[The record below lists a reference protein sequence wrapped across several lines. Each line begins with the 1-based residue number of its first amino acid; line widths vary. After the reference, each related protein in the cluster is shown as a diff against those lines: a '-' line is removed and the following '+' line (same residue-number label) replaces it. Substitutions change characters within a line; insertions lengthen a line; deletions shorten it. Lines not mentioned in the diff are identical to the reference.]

1 MFHFKN
7 YLSFNCDKKKLRGVL
22 TQNSSTN
29 IIFYGL
35 LIKKKNNFE
44 IWIAYTDL

>member
-35 LIKKKNNFE
+35 LIKKKKNSE
-44 IWIAYTDL
+44 IGMALY